1 MNMTMIKVVSSVFKK
16 QKVFFVNV
24 GSYRDIPV

>member
-1 MNMTMIKVVSSVFKK
+1 MNMTMIKIVSSMFKK
-16 QKVFFVNV
+16 HRLFFVNV